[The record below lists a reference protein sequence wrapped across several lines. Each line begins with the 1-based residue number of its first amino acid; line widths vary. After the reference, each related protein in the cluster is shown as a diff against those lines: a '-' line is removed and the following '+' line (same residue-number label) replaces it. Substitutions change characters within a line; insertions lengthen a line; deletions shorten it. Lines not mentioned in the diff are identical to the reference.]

1 MSANGTAS
9 LELMASLHA
18 MLTETFIDDLR
29 WYREQGI
36 PVPAAEKAATAKFL
50 KDNAITCDPAD
61 AADIEALRQEL
72 TASLSEKRRKA
83 LSKTLDGDTASDL
96 AALYGFDEPP
106 KGATVQ

>member
-1 MSANGTAS
+1 MSKQGTAS
-9 LELMASLHA
+9 LELMSELHA

-29 WYREQGI
+29 WYKDQGI

-72 TASLSEKRRKA
+72 QDTLKAKRQSALAKVLTGNTAE
-83 LSKTLDGDTASDL
+83 DL
-96 AALYGFDEPP
+96 AALYGSD
-106 KGATVQ
+106 TVQ

>member
-1 MSANGTAS
+1 MSAKGTAS
-9 LELMASLHA
+9 LELMAELHA

-29 WYREQGI
+29 WYKDQGI

-72 TASLSEKRRKA
+72 TATLTEKRTAA
-83 LSKTLDGDTASDL
+83 LKKVLTGNTKEDL
-96 AALYGFDEPP
+96 KALYGVD
-106 KGATVQ
+106 TIQ

>member
-1 MSANGTAS
+1 MSAKGTAS
-9 LELMASLHA
+9 LELMAELHA

-29 WYREQGI
+29 WYKEQGI

-72 TASLSEKRRKA
+72 QDTLKSKRQSALAKVLTGNTAE
-83 LSKTLDGDTASDL
+83 DL
-96 AALYGFDEPP
+96 AALYGTD
-106 KGATVQ
+106 TVQ

>member
-1 MSANGTAS
+1 MSKQGTAS
-9 LELMASLHA
+9 LELMAELHS

-61 AADIEALRQEL
+61 AADIEALRKELQETLHTKRQSALAKVL
-72 TASLSEKRRKA
+72 T
-83 LSKTLDGDTASDL
+83 GNTAEDL
-96 AALYGFDEPP
+96 AALYGSDSL
-106 KGATVQ
+106 Q

>member
-1 MSANGTAS
+1 MSAKGTAS
-9 LELMASLHA
+9 LELMAELHS

-29 WYREQGI
+29 WYKEQGI

-72 TASLSEKRRKA
+72 QATLKEKRSKA
-83 LSKTLDGDTASDL
+83 LAKVLTGNTSEDL
-96 AALYGFDEPP
+96 AALYGTD
-106 KGATVQ
+106 TVQ